1 MANTTFNTTPQ
12 PTGIGLLKSNI
23 NTGTNQIGGIL
34 SSAYNAVRNFTGAN
48 DQPTPGTNYA
58 NPTRISTST
67 VPQSGLGAFNSTKT
81 TSANGGSST
90 KPLSIPSVLVQQQAL
105 NKQGAGLVE
114 DGIAGP
120 KTEAAIAKYGTG
132 STSSSTSTGNTSNSS
147 SQTDTNSADKYNIYT
162 GALNSNYVDPNAPAN
177 TNYNS
182 SNPATFPG
190 LINRGATAS
199 GNAANTGA
207 TNYDTANTGLLN
219 ATAGNQ
225 QYQDNAA
232 NIANAA
238 GQQISNIGQE
248 GARGEAGYLTTGTS
262 PVGEGNSAVLAQ
274 TTAAQ
279 QQAVS
284 QGANMQL
291 AGNAQ
296 GLTGQLQQEQGYNQ
310 ASGNALTSQGKGI
323 TGLNSAAGNIAPVQV
338 PYNNQYINPTTGQS
352 VSGGTTN
359 GTAMSSLPQAAQTAV
374 QSYAQQVKS
383 GAMTRADAESRLSA
397 YGVAGTN
404 ALNEV
409 LGSNFNTNASNASAG
424 TTAVGQ
430 QIQTAADSTNKALD
444 TLSSAFSA
452 LPGVET
458 GGVPLTNSIAQW
470 IGTQFGS
477 SALQQY
483 KTNLADARSQLIGV
497 LNSSGGTPTGNEATA
512 NQYLP
517 DNMTKAQFDANVGTA
532 QNPGIVRKLITQK
545 VSSFTGSGS
554 QNGTSTGTSDGTS
567 TSGFGWNG

>member
-1 MANTTFNTTPQ
+1 MGYPNTTFSNTPQ
-12 PTGIGLLKSNI
+12 PKNMSMVPTSSGMNSSNA
-23 NTGTNQIGGIL
+23 
-34 SSAYNAVRNFTGAN
+34 SM
-48 DQPTPGTNYA
+48 
-58 NPTRISTST
+58 

-90 KPLSIPSVLVQQQAL
+90 KPLSIPSVLAQQQAL

-310 ASGNALTSQGKGI
+310 ASGNALTSQGQGI
-323 TGLNSAAGNIAPVQV
+323 TGLNSAADNAKSYPTSQGQTT
-338 PYNNQYINPTTGQS
+338 YNPMTNS
-352 VSGGTTN
+352 FSGG
-359 GTAMSSLPQAAQTAV
+359 
-374 QSYAQQVKS
+374 SYATNLQTVVQAIKS
-383 GAMTRADAESRLSA
+383 GNMGYTDGVNSLASLSPTAKADVLAAL
-397 YGVAGTN
+397 GTGFDTVASD
-404 ALNEV
+404 A
-409 LGSNFNTNASNASAG
+409 NASAKG
-424 TTAVGQ
+424 SNITTGG
-430 QIQTAADSTNKALD
+430 TAATSAAASGLQSATNNYVAANTAYST
-444 TLSSAFSA
+444 
-452 LPGVET
+452 
-458 GGVPLTNSIAQW
+458 
-470 IGTQFGS
+470 
-477 SALQQY
+477 
-483 KTNLADARSQLIGV
+483 
-497 LNSSGGTPTGNEATA
+497 ATA
-512 NQYLP
+512 QSKNLQST
-517 DNMTKAQFDANVGTA
+517 M
-532 QNPGIVRKLITQK
+532 
-545 VSSFTGSGS
+545 
-554 QNGTSTGTSDGTS
+554 TSTGINTNPQFVNSKINALQNQLGSANYASFITSLNEARQAYTNLLSSVGASTPTVNGQQATDIFNQNSTPAQINAAIDALNQAAYAKLKPMYDQIGIYQSQLGGSGTGTTGTGAGS
-567 TSGFGWNG
+567 SWDNLPI